1 MIAQLSDSMLD
12 VEFSE
17 EDLGMLG
24 HRSYGLPCA
33 VQVPGCLEDVFYAQ
47 AAEMRPMSW
56 EDEQPFPLNNDVRLE
71 IAQLICAPWSDAH
84 TGYGICFYGE
94 DRELWCYAE
103 RERSLEVVAP
113 RSSSVPWTLLAIM
126 VTCAEVAPTIEL
138 ALLEGV
144 FGAALIILLITP
156 FTIICLVAALRSW
169 RCKVTVTPSGL
180 DVCPAVGTS
189 YYIPLDQIVR
199 VERWEGSPFESVRKL
214 VIRTSSR
221 RVTVRRT
228 QAGIEILAAFLES
241 YLDGVPVVRR

>member
-12 VEFSE
+12 IELSE

-47 AAEMRPMSW
+47 AAEMRPASW

-71 IAQLICAPWSDAH
+71 IAQLICALWSDAH

-126 VTCAEVAPTIEL
+126 VTCAEVALTIEL

-156 FTIICLVAALRSW
+156 LAIICLVATLRSW
-169 RCKVTVTPSGL
+169 RCRVTATLHGL
-180 DVCPAVGTS
+180 DVRPTVGAS
-189 YYIPLDQIVR
+189 YHVSLNEIML
-199 VERWEGSPFESVRKL
+199 VERWEGSAFEPVRKL
-214 VIRTSSR
+214 VIHAPSH
-221 RVTVRRT
+221 RVTVRRA
-228 QAGIEILAAFLES
+228 QAGIEELNAFLVS
-241 YLDGVPVVRR
+241 YLDSGIIKQR

>member
-47 AAEMRPMSW
+47 AAEMRPVSW

-71 IAQLICAPWSDAH
+71 IAQLICALWSDAH

-126 VTCAEVAPTIEL
+126 VTCADVALTIEL

-144 FGAALIILLITP
+144 FGVLLIILLITP
-156 FTIICLVAALRSW
+156 LVVICLVATLRSW
-169 RCKVTVTPSGL
+169 RCRVTATLHGL
-180 DVCPAVGTS
+180 DVRPTVGAS
-189 YYIPLDQIVR
+189 YHVSLDEIML
-199 VERWEGSPFESVRKL
+199 VERWEGNAFEPVRKL
-214 VIRTSSR
+214 VIHAPSH
-221 RVTVRRT
+221 RVMVRRA
-228 QAGIEILAAFLES
+228 QAGIEELNAFLVS
-241 YLDGVPVVRR
+241 YLDSGIIKQR